1 MKTQHK
7 IVLNDNEKIIIQ
19 HASKKPS
26 FTLGDLIGVFRTRVK
41 APNKKG
47 WKYAQTVNPDA
58 RTAWLASLASR
69 NGMRRLVREKLVR
82 KVKPGTYKIT
92 PLGMGHAVR

>member
-1 MKTQHK
+1 MKTQAK
-7 IVLNDNEKIIIQ
+7 IVLNDNERIIIK
-19 HASKKPS
+19 HASEKPT
-26 FTLGDLIGVFRTRVK
+26 FTLKGLVDVFRRRVK

-47 WKYAQTVNPDA
+47 WKYAQTVSPDS

-82 KVKPGTYKIT
+82 KVKPGTYRIT
-92 PLGMGHAVR
+92 PLGLGHAVR